1 MYKFELT
8 QKIVNIHN
16 TLAQILVSGDN
27 AISMGGVLIE
37 LRQMVNDLQIEIQAE
52 ENAKAEEADKEQ
64 AEEKQQGGQL

>member
-1 MYKFELT
+1 MSKLELT

>member
-1 MYKFELT
+1 MSKLELT

-52 ENAKAEEADKEQ
+52 EKAKAEEADKEQ
-64 AEEKQQGGQL
+64 AEEK

>member
-1 MYKFELT
+1 MSKLELT

-37 LRQMVNDLQIEIQAE
+37 LRQMVNDLQIEIQTE
-52 ENAKAEEADKEQ
+52 EKAKAEE
-64 AEEKQQGGQL
+64 EEKEKNAVKKQVNAK

>member
-1 MYKFELT
+1 MSKLELT

-37 LRQMVNDLQIEIQAE
+37 LRQTVNDLQIEIQAE
-52 ENAKAEEADKEQ
+52 EKAKAEEADKEQ
-64 AEEKQQGGQL
+64 AEEK